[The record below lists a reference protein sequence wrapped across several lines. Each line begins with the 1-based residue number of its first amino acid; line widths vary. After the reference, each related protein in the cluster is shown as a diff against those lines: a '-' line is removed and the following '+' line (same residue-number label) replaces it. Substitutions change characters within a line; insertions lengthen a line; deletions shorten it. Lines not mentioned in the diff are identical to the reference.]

1 MLLLQNVRLF
11 GNTRLIEIGMSIVN
25 AVVNGQIETK
35 KRNNEKGKQQKK
47 EQIQKEQN
55 EITTT

>member
-35 KRNNEKGKQQKK
+35 KRNNE
-47 EQIQKEQN
+47 I
-55 EITTT
+55 